1 MHDIPYATRKYFTT
15 YTGVR
20 LPLRLLSPL
29 SEEEVRNRNTYF
41 LALYDRDER
50 MVACQKRVYG
60 EVELTHRYD
69 YHPDGSL
76 RRAEI
81 TEAGD
86 IPRELLFEAAG

>member
-1 MHDIPYATRKYFTT
+1 MHDIPHAQCRYFTT

-20 LPLRLLSPL
+20 LPLKLLNPL
-29 SEEEVRNRNTYF
+29 SEDQVHNRNTYF
-41 LALYDRDER
+41 SAYYNSEERLIAL
-50 MVACQKRVYG
+50 QKMVYG

-76 RRAEI
+76 RRAVI

-86 IPRELLFEAAG
+86 ATREILFDTAD